1 MSDSMVNP
9 SGPEPGQQYYEET
22 VVEYQDNRRQRL
34 ILGIILVILFLLLIG
49 VSYAVV
55 RLTPGR
61 GAPAGEAAMPPG
73 ITWVRSI
80 YGWGNRVDQAL
91 LAPTDVAIGPN
102 GTIWA
107 ISGHDTVAG
116 FNPDGSPR
124 KVIKP
129 KGVASLEGID
139 VGGDGSLYVTDF
151 GGQLLKFSPDGKLL
165 DQWKVELPSEVD
177 VNGDKIAVTASKGVA
192 VITENNSKVLL
203 QLGGQRGWGK
213 DQFDLPHGI
222 ILNDDGS
229 LYVSDTQ
236 NRRVKA
242 LDKTGRIKWILGEA
256 PDRSKPGVA
265 DVRSQQTTSAPF
277 LIPSG
282 MTLDGKGRVVV
293 IDPFKFRI
301 AAIDAKTGKVAHEG
315 NDPKKRQAFYGDFGQ
330 QDGFFANP
338 TGIAYDKSRDWF
350 AVADTSNNRIQILR
364 IPDSGGSLL
373 APAIGAFRLPMCLF
387 CIPWLLLL
395 AAIIIQ
401 VVRRRR
407 QNEEAAEP
415 DDDGAFG
422 EDGESAPSPA

>member
-1 MSDSMVNP
+1 MSDSMNDP
-9 SGPEPGQQYYEET
+9 GGPEPEQQYYEET
-22 VVEYQDNRRQRL
+22 VVEYQDNRRQRVVL
-34 ILGIILVILFLLLIG
+34 VAILVILFLLLIG

-61 GAPAGEAAMPPG
+61 GAPTGKASTPPG

-80 YGWGNRVDQAL
+80 YGWGNRQDQAL
-91 LAPTDVAIGPN
+91 VAPTDVAIGPG

-107 ISGHDTVAG
+107 LSNHDTIAG

-124 KVIKP
+124 KIIKP
-129 KGVASLEGID
+129 KGVASLEGIA
-139 VGGDGSLYVTDF
+139 VGSNGDLYVADF
-151 GGQLLKFSPDGKLL
+151 GGQVVKFSPDGKLL
-165 DQWKVELPSEVD
+165 DQWKVELPSELD
-177 VNGDKIAVTASKGVA
+177 VQDGKIGIAASKGIA

-222 ILNDDGS
+222 VLAKDGTI
-229 LYVSDTQ
+229 YVSDTQ
-236 NRRVKA
+236 NRRLKA

-256 PDRSKPGVA
+256 PDRSKPGA
-265 DVRSQQTTSAPF
+265 GDVRSQQTTNAPF

-282 MTLDGKGRVVV
+282 MTMDGNGRIVV

-301 AAIDAKTGKVAHEG
+301 AAVNAKTGEIAHEG
-315 NDPKKRQAFYGDFGQ
+315 NDPKKRQAFYGDYGQ

-338 TGIAYDKSRDWF
+338 TGISYDRNRDWF

-395 AAIIIQ
+395 AAIIYS
-401 VVRRRR
+401 VLRRRR
-407 QNEEAAEP
+407 QNEAPAQPEDE
-415 DDDGAFG
+415 GAF
-422 EDGESAPSPA
+422 DGEPA